1 MVGSTPFLIIPPKM
15 PGSYM
20 RSASGFCEGQ
30 MIAITRK
37 ILVLFALTAVVA
49 RLSGCAEEEQNR
61 VLSYQ
66 KGTYLGKTDQQLSDE
81 QLRTLI
87 NRSNAQRVY

>member
-1 MVGSTPFLIIPPKM
+1 
-15 PGSYM
+15 
-20 RSASGFCEGQ
+20 

-37 ILVLFALTAVVA
+37 ILALLALTTFVA
-49 RLSGCAEEEQNR
+49 GLSACAEEEQNR

-66 KGTYLGKTDQQLSDE
+66 KGTYLGKTDQQLSEE

-87 NRSNAQRVY
+87 SRSNAQRVY

>member
-1 MVGSTPFLIIPPKM
+1 
-15 PGSYM
+15 
-20 RSASGFCEGQ
+20 

-37 ILVLFALTAVVA
+37 ILVLFALTAVA
-49 RLSGCAEEEQNR
+49 AGLAGCAEEEQNR

-66 KGTYLGKTDQQLSDE
+66 KGTYLGKTDQQLSAD

>member
-1 MVGSTPFLIIPPKM
+1 
-15 PGSYM
+15 
-20 RSASGFCEGQ
+20 

-37 ILVLFALTAVVA
+37 ILALFALTAFVA
-49 RLSGCAEEEQNR
+49 GLSACAEEEQNR

-66 KGTYLGKTDQQLSDE
+66 KGTYLGKTDQQLSEE

-87 NRSNAQRVY
+87 SRSNGQRVY